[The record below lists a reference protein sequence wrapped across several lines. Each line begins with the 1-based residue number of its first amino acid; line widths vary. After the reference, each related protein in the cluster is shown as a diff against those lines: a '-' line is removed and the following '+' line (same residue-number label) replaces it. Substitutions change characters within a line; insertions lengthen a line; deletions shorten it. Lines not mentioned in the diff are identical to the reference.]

1 MTIRLGYACINMHL
15 QNKFKITT
23 NRGMIKR
30 TFKAKGLPYAS
41 ELAEINT
48 RNILPILQW
57 NKQNN
62 ISVFRLTSCLLPW
75 GSEYQIEELPDFL
88 QIKKNLER
96 AGQFARDN
104 GIRLSFHPGP
114 FNILTSPKEKVV
126 HNSVI
131 DLEMHG
137 KLMDLLGMP
146 RNRWAKINIHIG
158 ATYGDKQSA
167 IDRWCKN
174 YELLSDSVKT
184 RITLENDDKASM
196 YSTKDLY
203 QVYERL
209 GVPIVF
215 DYHHHKFCT
224 GEQTE
229 EEALK
234 LAASTW
240 GDVTPC
246 CHYSESKA
254 LNENLNVKPQAH
266 SDYILQKVN
275 DYGLDLD
282 VVFEAKAKEQAI
294 LKYRELYGD
303 ENCQLAAK

>member
-1 MTIRLGYACINMHL
+1 MAIRFGYACINMHL
-15 QNKFKITT
+15 QKNFKITT
-23 NRGMIKR
+23 NKGMIKR
-30 TFKAKGLPYAS
+30 TFKAKGINYAS
-41 ELAEINT
+41 ELAEHNT
-48 RNILPILQW
+48 RNILPILKW

-62 ISVFRLTSCLLPW
+62 IEVFRLTSCLLPW
-75 GSEYQIEELPDFL
+75 GSEYEIEDLPHFEK
-88 QIKKNLER
+88 IKHNLEI
-96 AGQFARDN
+96 AGNYAKDN
-104 GIRLSFHPGP
+104 NMRLSFHPGP
-114 FNILTSPKEKVV
+114 FNILTSPKPHVV
-126 HNSVI
+126 DGSVI
-131 DLEMHG
+131 DLRMHG
-137 KLMDLLGMP
+137 KLMDLMGMP
-146 RNRWAKINIHIG
+146 KNRWAKINIHIG

-174 YELLSDSVKT
+174 YELLPDNVKC

-224 GEQTE
+224 GEQSE

-240 GDVTPC
+240 GDVRPC

-266 SDYILQKVN
+266 SDYIFEKVN

-294 LKYRELYGD
+294 LKYRELHGD

>member
-1 MTIRLGYACINMHL
+1 MTIRFGYACINMHL
-15 QNKFKITT
+15 QKNFKVTT

-30 TFKAKGLPYAS
+30 TFKAKGIEYAS
-41 ELAEINT
+41 ELAEHNT
-48 RNILPILQW
+48 RNILPILKW
-57 NKQNN
+57 NRANN
-62 ISVFRLTSCLLPW
+62 IEVFRLTSCLLPW
-75 GSEYQIEELPDFL
+75 GSEYEIEDLPDY
-88 QIKKNLER
+88 QKIKQNLNR
-96 AGQFARDN
+96 AGEYAKQN
-104 GIRLSFHPGP
+104 NIRLSFHPGP
-114 FNILTSPKEKVV
+114 FNILTSPKPRVV
-126 HNSVI
+126 NSSVT
-131 DLEMHG
+131 DLRMHG
-137 KLMDLLGMP
+137 KLMDLMGMP

-158 ATYGDKQSA
+158 ATYGDKKSA

-174 YELLSDSVKT
+174 YELLPDNVKC

-203 QVYERL
+203 EVYERL

-224 GEQTE
+224 GGQTE

-240 GDVTPC
+240 GDVRPT

-254 LNENLNVKPQAH
+254 LNEGLNVKPQAH
-266 SDYILQKVN
+266 SDYILQEVQ
-275 DYGLDLD
+275 DYGLDID

-294 LKYRELYGD
+294 LKYRELFSQD
-303 ENCQLAAK
+303 A

>member
-1 MTIRLGYACINMHL
+1 MAIRLGYACINMHL
-15 QNKFKITT
+15 QKNFKVTT

-30 TFKAKGLPYAS
+30 TFKAKGISYAS
-41 ELAEINT
+41 ELAEHNT
-48 RNILPILQW
+48 KNILPILEW
-57 NKQNN
+57 NRQNN
-62 ISVFRLTSCLLPW
+62 IEVFRMSSCLLPW
-75 GSEYQIEELPDFL
+75 GSEYEIEDLPDY
-88 QIKKNLER
+88 QKIKQNLR
-96 AGQFARDN
+96 QAGEYAKQN
-104 GIRLSFHPGP
+104 NIRLSFHPGP
-114 FNILTSPKEKVV
+114 FNILTSPKPRVV
-126 HNSVI
+126 AGSVT
-131 DLEMHG
+131 DLRMHG
-137 KLMDLLGMP
+137 KLMDLMGMP

-158 ATYGDKQSA
+158 ATYGDKRSA

-174 YELLSDSVKT
+174 YDLLPENVKC

-203 QVYERL
+203 EVYERL

-224 GEQTE
+224 GGQSE
-229 EEALK
+229 EEAVK

-240 GDVTPC
+240 GDVTPT
-246 CHYSESKA
+246 CHFSESKA

-266 SDYILQKVN
+266 SDYILNKVS

-294 LKYRELYGD
+294 LKYREMYGD

>member
-1 MTIRLGYACINMHL
+1 MAIRFGYACINMHL
-15 QNKFKITT
+15 QKNYKITT
-23 NRGMIKR
+23 NRSMIKR
-30 TFKAKGLPYAS
+30 TFKAKGINYAS
-41 ELAEINT
+41 ELAEHNT
-48 RNILPILQW
+48 RNILPILKW
-57 NKQNN
+57 NRQNN
-62 ISVFRLTSCLLPW
+62 IEVFRLTSCLLPW
-75 GSEYQIEELPDFL
+75 GSEYEIEDLPDF
-88 QIKKNLER
+88 QKIKQNLEA
-96 AGQFARDN
+96 AGNYAKEN
-104 GIRLSFHPGP
+104 NIRLSFHPGP
-114 FNILTSPKEKVV
+114 FNILTSPKPHVV
-126 HNSVI
+126 DGSVI
-131 DLEMHG
+131 DLRMHG
-137 KLMDLLGMP
+137 KLMDLMGMP
-146 RNRWAKINIHIG
+146 KNRWAKINIHIG

-174 YELLSDSVKT
+174 YDLLPDNVKC

-224 GEQTE
+224 GDQTE

-240 GDVTPC
+240 GDVRPT

-254 LNENLNVKPQAH
+254 LNEGLNVKPQAH
-266 SDYILQKVN
+266 SDYIFQEVK

-294 LKYRELYGD
+294 LKYRELYGG
-303 ENCQLAAK
+303 

>member
-1 MTIRLGYACINMHL
+1 MAIRFGYACINMHL
-15 QNKFKITT
+15 QKNFKVTT

-30 TFKAKGLPYAS
+30 TFKAKGINYAS
-41 ELAEINT
+41 ELAEHNT
-48 RNILPILQW
+48 RNILPILKW
-57 NKQNN
+57 NRQNN
-62 ISVFRLTSCLLPW
+62 IEVFRLTSCLLPW
-75 GSEYQIEELPDFL
+75 GSEYEIEDLPDF
-88 QIKKNLER
+88 QKIKQNLEN
-96 AGQFARDN
+96 AGNYAKQN
-104 GIRLSFHPGP
+104 NIRLSFHPGP
-114 FNILTSPKEKVV
+114 FNILTSPKSHVV
-126 HNSVI
+126 HNSI
-131 DLEMHG
+131 TDLRMHG
-137 KLMDLLGMP
+137 KLMDLMGMP
-146 RNRWAKINIHIG
+146 RSRWAKINIHIG

-174 YELLSDSVKT
+174 YELLPDNVKC
-184 RITLENDDKASM
+184 RITLENDDKESM

-224 GEQTE
+224 GDQSE

-240 GDVTPC
+240 GDVRPC

-294 LKYRELYGD
+294 LKYRELYGE

>member
-1 MTIRLGYACINMHL
+1 MAIRFGYACINMHL
-15 QNKFKITT
+15 QKKFKVTT

-30 TFKAKGLPYAS
+30 TFKAKGIKYAS
-41 ELAEINT
+41 ELAEHNT
-48 RNILPILQW
+48 RNILPILKW
-57 NKQNN
+57 NRQNN
-62 ISVFRLTSCLLPW
+62 IEVFRLTSCLLPW
-75 GSEYQIEELPDFL
+75 GSEYEIEDLPDF
-88 QIKKNLER
+88 QKIKQNLEN
-96 AGQFARDN
+96 AGNYAKQN
-104 GIRLSFHPGP
+104 NIRLSFHPGP
-114 FNILTSPKEKVV
+114 FNILTSPKSHVV
-126 HNSVI
+126 HNSI
-131 DLEMHG
+131 TDLRMHG
-137 KLMDLLGMP
+137 KLMDLMGMP
-146 RNRWAKINIHIG
+146 KSRWAKINIHIG

-174 YELLSDSVKT
+174 YDLLPDNVKC

-224 GEQTE
+224 GDQSE

-240 GDVTPC
+240 GDVRPC

-254 LNENLNVKPQAH
+254 INENLNVKPQAH

-294 LKYRELYGD
+294 LKYRELYGE

>member
-1 MTIRLGYACINMHL
+1 MAIRLGYACINMHL
-15 QNKFKITT
+15 QKKYKITT

-30 TFKAKGLPYAS
+30 TFKAKGIKYAS
-41 ELAEINT
+41 ELAEHNT

-57 NKQNN
+57 NRQNN
-62 ISVFRLTSCLLPW
+62 IEVFRMTSCLLPW
-75 GSEYQIEELPDFL
+75 GSEYQIEDLPDFL
-88 QIKKNLER
+88 QIKKNLAT
-96 AGQFARDN
+96 AGQYARDN
-104 GIRLSFHPGP
+104 NIRLSFHPGP

-126 HNSVI
+126 NSSVI

-137 KLMDLLGMP
+137 KLMDLLEMP
-146 RNRWAKINIHIG
+146 RSRWAKINIHIG
-158 ATYGDKQSA
+158 AAYGDKPSA

-174 YELLSDSVKT
+174 YELLSDAVKS

-203 QVYERL
+203 EVYERL

-224 GEQTE
+224 GGQTE

-240 GDVTPC
+240 GDVTPQ
-246 CHYSESKA
+246 CHFSESKA
-254 LNENLNVKPQAH
+254 LNEGLDVKPQAH
-266 SDYILQKVN
+266 SDYILNRVN
-275 DYGLDLD
+275 DYGLNLD